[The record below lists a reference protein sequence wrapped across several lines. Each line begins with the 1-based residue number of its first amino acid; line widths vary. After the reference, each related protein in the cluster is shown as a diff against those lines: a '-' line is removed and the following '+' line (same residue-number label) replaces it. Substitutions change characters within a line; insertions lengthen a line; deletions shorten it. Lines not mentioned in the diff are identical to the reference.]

1 VLCTSRPSQAQAI
14 GARKRFVFHVS
25 VNPLKGDDI
34 QALAHNPQGGTAW
47 QVNQALSYH
56 PYKDSQGNQPT
67 KGYLQQAPYS
77 FKTVAK
83 ALAYINLN
91 FRTNNS
97 NWYGVR
103 YCNEVDIW
111 LSTATNMQ
119 TFLGVNGTCIVPPGK
134 TTNGKA
140 PQVKLVRSPGPKELD
155 ALRAS
160 VAREIARRIKLGGKK
175 KPDPKRK

>member
-1 VLCTSRPSQAQAI
+1 MGLGQP
-14 GARKRFVFHVS
+14 
-25 VNPLKGDDI
+25 
-34 QALAHNPQGGTAW
+34 GG
-47 QVNQALSYH
+47 
-56 PYKDSQGNQPT
+56 PGMIP
-67 KGYLQQAPYS
+67 
-77 FKTVAK
+77 
-83 ALAYINLN
+83 
-91 FRTNNS
+91 NS

-134 TTNGKA
+134 PTGGKA
-140 PQVKLVRSPGPKELD
+140 PKVELVRAPGPKEFD

-175 KPDPKRK
+175 KPDPKKK